1 MKDKRQASFQGV
13 EGKYVLSG
21 LSVALQGKV
30 CLCVVRTTVEW
41 AQDQLSFCGS
51 EVSVML

>member
-1 MKDKRQASFQGV
+1 M
-13 EGKYVLSG
+13 LSG

-41 AQDQLSFCGS
+41 AQDQLLFCAS
-51 EVSVML
+51 EMSVIFERGH